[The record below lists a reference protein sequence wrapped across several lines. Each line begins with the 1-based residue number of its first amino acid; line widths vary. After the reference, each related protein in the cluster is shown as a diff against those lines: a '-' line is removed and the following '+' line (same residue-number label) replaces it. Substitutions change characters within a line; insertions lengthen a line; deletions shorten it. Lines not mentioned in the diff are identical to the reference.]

1 MPPTLALLIG
11 VVFIL
16 FAFRVYPK
24 QGFTASG
31 ALFWPTLWY
40 LVVATR
46 PVGFWLDLWGIPLP
60 GDSGD
65 PTDGSSI
72 ERYFFLSLTLIG
84 FWILSR
90 RRFDWGMALRLNPWL
105 TALLLFMAASIIWSQ
120 YPFVSFK
127 RYIKVLGSIVM
138 ALVVLTEEHPLESML
153 TVLRRCL
160 YIHLPMSLICT
171 RYFRDIGVSFDYSG
185 AHSSWNGIATT
196 KNTLGQ
202 VAMLGILYFS
212 WEIRRCW
219 GQQGWRNVHFIYL
232 AIAAFLLKGAA
243 DSVSMTS
250 VSMAAFALIVFHR
263 IQALRLQ
270 PSAVRP
276 FVRLVFGATMA
287 LVTFFIIHSVVVFA
301 EDSVFGKMITLLG
314 RDITITDRIYIWGE
328 VYAVAAS
335 SPIVGIG
342 YGAFWIG
349 RLVNIPWNANMSW
362 VLGQAH
368 SGYVDTY
375 LQLGYVGM
383 FLLAGVLFS
392 TIPKLLKTMSE
403 NFDFAC
409 LRITLLLT
417 IAFINVSE
425 STFLR
430 GDHHLWF
437 MMLLVLWVLPPKP
450 APATDLGTPL
460 PSPR

>member
-1 MPPTLALLIG
+1 M
-11 VVFIL
+11 
-16 FAFRVYPK
+16 
-24 QGFTASG
+24 
-31 ALFWPTLWY
+31 
-40 LVVATR
+40 
-46 PVGFWLDLWGIPLP
+46 
-60 GDSGD
+60 
-65 PTDGSSI
+65 
-72 ERYFFLSLTLIG
+72 
-84 FWILSR
+84 
-90 RRFDWGMALRLNPWL
+90 
-105 TALLLFMAASIIWSQ
+105 
-120 YPFVSFK
+120 
-127 RYIKVLGSIVM
+127 
-138 ALVVLTEEHPLESML
+138 ESML

-171 RYFRDIGVSFDYSG
+171 RYYRYIGVSHDYSG
-185 AHSSWNGIATT
+185 ANESWIGIATT

-202 VAMLGILYFS
+202 IAMLGVLYFS
-212 WEIRRCW
+212 LEIRRHW
-219 GQQGWRNVHFIYL
+219 DKQGWKGVHIVYL
-232 AIAAFLLKGAA
+232 AIALFLLKGAT

-263 IQALRLQ
+263 IQSLRLHAH
-270 PSAVRP
+270 SVRP
-276 FVRLVFGATMA
+276 LVLTIFAATMM
-287 LVTFFIIHSVVVFA
+287 LVTFFILHSVVIFS
-301 EDSVFGKMITLLG
+301 EDSVFGKMITMIG
-314 RDITITDRIYIWGE
+314 RDITITDRIYIWAD

-349 RLVNIPWNANMSW
+349 RLVNIPWNANMTW

-375 LQLGYVGM
+375 LQLGCVGM

-392 TIPKLLKTMSE
+392 TIPKLLTTMSD

-450 APATDLGTPL
+450 GPATDLGTPL